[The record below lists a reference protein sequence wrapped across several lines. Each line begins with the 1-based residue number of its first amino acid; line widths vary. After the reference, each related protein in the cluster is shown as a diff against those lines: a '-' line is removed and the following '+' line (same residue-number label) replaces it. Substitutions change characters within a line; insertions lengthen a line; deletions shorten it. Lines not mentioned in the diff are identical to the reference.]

1 VDADQQPKYLNSP
14 ETPIY
19 TKGRT
24 LYGLDLSKAAI
35 RERGFAI
42 LVEGY
47 FDFGQVHQA
56 GFPAVASCGT
66 ALTPQQVQQL
76 RRFTSRV
83 VLSFDPDAAGQGAT
97 EKSSELFVAEG
108 FDVNV
113 AVLPSGQDPDA
124 FIRANGAAGY
134 GERLKQSKSYLEYL
148 LDRASAGH
156 DLNTDEGRVR
166 FLAAMLPT
174 AARIPDAAMRD
185 RFADRLAFKANVTDE
200 VVRAKIREAAVQRQT
215 TISATALP
223 SAGRVTKAEK
233 GLIWWLVHEPGSAL
247 TALDELNPSDF
258 DGLATGS
265 VLDLAR
271 KLNENRGFS
280 PSVLLERLN
289 MVEAQV
295 VTAIASEP
303 EPPALSLN
311 FCVRELRR
319 GRYERERAAVQR
331 EIAELQTR
339 GAASGVELDA
349 LLVRKGDLGR
359 LIQALVLSE
368 D

>member
-1 VDADQQPKYLNSP
+1 
-14 ETPIY
+14 
-19 TKGRT
+19 
-24 LYGLDLSKAAI
+24 
-35 RERGFAI
+35 
-42 LVEGY
+42 
-47 FDFGQVHQA
+47 
-56 GFPAVASCGT
+56 
-66 ALTPQQVQQL
+66 
-76 RRFTSRV
+76 
-83 VLSFDPDAAGQGAT
+83 
-97 EKSSELFVAEG
+97 
-108 FDVNV
+108 
-113 AVLPSGQDPDA
+113 
-124 FIRANGAAGY
+124 
-134 GERLKQSKSYLEYL
+134 
-148 LDRASAGH
+148 
-156 DLNTDEGRVR
+156 
-166 FLAAMLPT
+166 
-174 AARIPDAAMRD
+174 MRD
-185 RFADRLAFKANVTDE
+185 RFADRLAFKAIVTDE

-215 TISATALP
+215 SISATALP

-233 GLIWWLVHEPGSAL
+233 GLIWWLVHEPGPAL